1 MAPSKAQRLQLYE
14 ELVKK
19 FGDEP
24 AMTLME
30 SLPPVDWHEL
40 ATKDDLAALEERV
53 NARFEVV
60 DARID
65 TGLGGVR
72 GEVAALRV
80 ELGARIDTGLA
91 GVRGEIGEMR
101 GEMRGEIGEMRGEM
115 SAMNARFEVVD
126 ARFDA
131 VGDRIDKGLA
141 DLRGEMK
148 LDMARLTRDMARQT
162 YVILAGLVAIITP
175 IYIALFT
182 GAAG

>member
-53 NARFEVV
+53 NAKFEVV
-60 DARID
+60 DARFD
-65 TGLGGVR
+65 
-72 GEVAALRV
+72 ALRV
-80 ELGARIDTGLA
+80 ELGARIDTGLTGLGA
-91 GVRGEIGEMR
+91 
-101 GEMRGEIGEMRGEM
+101 
-115 SAMNARFEVVD
+115 
-126 ARFDA
+126 
-131 VGDRIDKGLA
+131 RIDTGLTGLGAKIDTGLA
-141 DLRGEMK
+141 DLRGETK

-162 YVILAGLVAIITP
+162 YVILAGLAAIITP

-182 GAAG
+182 GAG

>member
-60 DARID
+60 DARFD
-65 TGLGGVR
+65 
-72 GEVAALRV
+72 ALRV

-91 GVRGEIGEMR
+91 GVRGEVAEL
-101 GEMRGEIGEMRGEM
+101 RGEM

-131 VGDRIDKGLA
+131 VGHRIDKGLA
-141 DLRGEMK
+141 DLRGELK

>member
-60 DARID
+60 DARIG

-91 GVRGEIGEMR
+91 GVRGEVAEL
-101 GEMRGEIGEMRGEM
+101 RGEM

-131 VGDRIDKGLA
+131 VGDRFDAVDARFDKGLA
-141 DLRGEMK
+141 DLRGEMN
-148 LDMARLTRDMARQT
+148 LGMARLTRDMARQT
-162 YVILAGLVAIITP
+162 YVILAGLAAIITP

>member
-60 DARID
+60 DD
-65 TGLGGVR
+65 
-72 GEVAALRV
+72 
-80 ELGARIDTGLA
+80 RIDTGLA
-91 GVRGEIGEMR
+91 GVRGEVTALRGEMRGEIGEMR
-101 GEMRGEIGEMRGEM
+101 GEIGEMRGEIGEMRGEM
-115 SAMNARFEVVD
+115 SAMNARF
-126 ARFDA
+126 DA
-131 VGDRIDKGLA
+131 VGDRIDTGLA
-141 DLRGEMK
+141 GLRGEMK

-162 YVILAGLVAIITP
+162 YVVLAALAAIITP
-175 IYIALFT
+175 IYFALFRGT
-182 GAAG
+182 AA

>member
-1 MAPSKAQRLQLYE
+1 MPPSEAQRLQLYE
-14 ELVKK
+14 ELVKE

-40 ATKDDLAALEERV
+40 ATKDDLAGLEERV

-60 DARID
+60 DARFD
-65 TGLGGVR
+65 
-72 GEVAALRV
+72 ALRV
-80 ELGARIDTGLA
+80 ELGAKIDTGLA
-91 GVRGEIGEMR
+91 GLG
-101 GEMRGEIGEMRGEM
+101 
-115 SAMNARFEVVD
+115 AK
-126 ARFDA
+126 
-131 VGDRIDKGLA
+131 IDTGLAGLGAKIDTGLA

-148 LDMARLTRDMARQT
+148 LDMARQTRDMARQT
-162 YVILAGLVAIITP
+162 YVILAGLAAIITP

>member
-14 ELVKK
+14 ELAKK

-53 NARFEVV
+53 NAKFEVV
-60 DARID
+60 DARFD
-65 TGLGGVR
+65 
-72 GEVAALRV
+72 ALRV
-80 ELGARIDTGLA
+80 ELGARIDTGLTGLGA
-91 GVRGEIGEMR
+91 K
-101 GEMRGEIGEMRGEM
+101 
-115 SAMNARFEVVD
+115 
-126 ARFDA
+126 
-131 VGDRIDKGLA
+131 IDTGLA
-141 DLRGEMK
+141 DLRGETK

-162 YVILAGLVAIITP
+162 YVILAGLAAIITP

-182 GAAG
+182 GGAG

>member
-1 MAPSKAQRLQLYE
+1 MTPSKAQRLQLYE

-40 ATKDDLAALEERV
+40 ATKDDLVALEERV

-60 DARID
+60 DARFD
-65 TGLGGVR
+65 
-72 GEVAALRV
+72 ALRV
-80 ELGARIDTGLA
+80 ELGAKIDTDLTGLGA
-91 GVRGEIGEMR
+91 K
-101 GEMRGEIGEMRGEM
+101 
-115 SAMNARFEVVD
+115 
-126 ARFDA
+126 
-131 VGDRIDKGLA
+131 IDTGLA
-141 DLRGEMK
+141 DLRGETK

-162 YVILAGLVAIITP
+162 YVILAGLAAIITP

-182 GAAG
+182 GAG

>member
-53 NARFEVV
+53 NAKFEVV
-60 DARID
+60 DARFD
-65 TGLGGVR
+65 
-72 GEVAALRV
+72 ALRV
-80 ELGARIDTGLA
+80 ELGARIDTGLTGLGA
-91 GVRGEIGEMR
+91 
-101 GEMRGEIGEMRGEM
+101 
-115 SAMNARFEVVD
+115 
-126 ARFDA
+126 
-131 VGDRIDKGLA
+131 RIDTGLTGLGAKIDTGLA
-141 DLRGEMK
+141 DLRGETK

-162 YVILAGLVAIITP
+162 YVILAGLAAIITP

-182 GAAG
+182 GGAG

>member
-1 MAPSKAQRLQLYE
+1 MAPGKAQRLQLYE

-53 NARFEVV
+53 NAKFEVV

-65 TGLGGVR
+65 TGLAGVR

-80 ELGARIDTGLA
+80 ELGARIDTGLTGLGA
-91 GVRGEIGEMR
+91 K
-101 GEMRGEIGEMRGEM
+101 
-115 SAMNARFEVVD
+115 
-126 ARFDA
+126 
-131 VGDRIDKGLA
+131 IDTGLA
-141 DLRGEMK
+141 DLRGETK

-162 YVILAGLVAIITP
+162 YVILAGLAAIITP

-182 GAAG
+182 GAG